1 MVIVIC
7 LIFVFC
13 DLRFKNF
20 DELVKSTNSSSV
32 WCFVFEVFLR
42 QLLGFAC
49 TPQQLNPILDPVFD
63 ILFDR
68 RIDLARIV
76 FFPVI

>member
-1 MVIVIC
+1 MERSDTITLGILAHFRHFRHFFI
-7 LIFVFC
+7 LI
-13 DLRFKNF
+13 
-20 DELVKSTNSSSV
+20 
-32 WCFVFEVFLR
+32 FLR
-42 QLLGFAC
+42 QLLGFAG

-68 RIDLARIV
+68 CIDLARIV